1 MAKSEEELNSLLMKV
16 KEESEKSGLKLNFK
30 TLRLWHPVPSLHG
43 QKKGAKAEA
52 VTDLIFLGSKITTDD
67 DCSHKIKRRLLLGG
81 KAVINL
87 DSILKCGDITLL
99 TEVHRVKAVVFPVV
113 TCRCESWTIRR
124 LSTKELMLLNYGAG
138 EVCWIEK
145 RSNQSILKE
154 INPLFI
160 GRTDTEAEAPIF

>member
-1 MAKSEEELNSLLMKV
+1 MKV
-16 KEESEKSGLKLNFK
+16 KEESAKAGLKLTIQK
-30 TLRLWHPVPSLHG
+30 TKVMASSLITSWQIEG
-43 QKKGAKAEA
+43 EEVKA